1 MLTIIFTIIGST
13 YKHLSQG
20 SLLALYVLAQF
31 FFNFGP
37 NTTTFIVPGE
47 CFPTRYRSTGH
58 GLSAAC
64 GKIGAIVAQVIAY
77 PLMSIGADPDCKGHN
92 CSPWLDHLMQ
102 IFALFMLCGLFV
114 TFLIPETKGR
124 TLEELAGESPTVLDT
139 RNGSVSGGPDG
150 TSSWWKRNNP
160 FTGGR
165 PAGFTYNSRSPYLGP
180 KSPGMRGKRERL
192 GIMGSPELLP
202 KSALHEKSSTRG
214 GSEDTSGSKETRSTR
229 SRTVDDDDL
238 YINGTVSGHLPGWGA
253 GWAVQKNPS
262 RDGRVESIQLY
273 DVGKLLK

>member
-37 NTTTFIVPGE
+37 NTTTFIIPGE

-64 GKIGAIVAQVIAY
+64 GKIGAIVAQVIAN
-77 PLMSIGADPDCKGHN
+77 PLMSIGAKPDCKGHS

-102 IFALFMLCGLFV
+102 IFALFMLCGLLV
-114 TFLIPETKGR
+114 TLLVPETKGR
-124 TLEELAGESPTVLDT
+124 TLEELAGERPTILDT
-139 RNGSVSGGPDG
+139 RSGSVSQINVN
-150 TSSWWKRNNP
+150 SWWKRNNP

-165 PAGFTYNSRSPYLGP
+165 PAGFTYHRKSPYLGP
-180 KSPGMRGKRERL
+180 KSPGLRGKRERL
-192 GIMGSPELLP
+192 GIMTSPELLP
-202 KSALHEKSSTRG
+202 KSAQHDKSGKRG
-214 GSEDTSGSKETRSTR
+214 GSEDTSGSKDTRSAGSR
-229 SRTVDDDDL
+229 SVADDEMYSNRTDGGL
-238 YINGTVSGHLPGWGA
+238 MPGWGA
-253 GWAVQKNPS
+253 GWAVQRNQTG
-262 RDGRVESIQLY
+262 DGRVESIQLY

>member
-37 NTTTFIVPGE
+37 NTTTFIIPGE
-47 CFPTRYRSTGH
+47 CFPTCYRSTGH

-64 GKIGAIVAQVIAY
+64 GKIGAIVAQVIAN
-77 PLMSIGADPDCKGHN
+77 PLMSIGAKPDCKGHS

-102 IFALFMLCGLFV
+102 IFALFMLCGLLV
-114 TFLIPETKGR
+114 TLLVPETKGR
-124 TLEELAGESPTVLDT
+124 TLEELAGERPTILDT
-139 RNGSVSGGPDG
+139 RSGSVSQINVN
-150 TSSWWKRNNP
+150 SWWKRNNP

-165 PAGFTYNSRSPYLGP
+165 PAGFTYHRKSPYLGP
-180 KSPGMRGKRERL
+180 KSPGLRGKRERL
-192 GIMGSPELLP
+192 GIMTSPELLP
-202 KSALHEKSSTRG
+202 KSAQHDKSGKRG
-214 GSEDTSGSKETRSTR
+214 GSEDTSGSKDTRSAGSR
-229 SRTVDDDDL
+229 SVADDEMYSNRTDGGL
-238 YINGTVSGHLPGWGA
+238 MPGWGA
-253 GWAVQKNPS
+253 GWAVQRNQTG
-262 RDGRVESIQLY
+262 DGRVESIQLY